1 MAFPSDYMIERMIEE
16 DMLEKLDKNNIS
28 NLKNIEERFLD
39 LEYDPNNEYSVPYL
53 WGGTLGILYNKEMVD
68 EEVDSW
74 DILWNEKY
82 SKKNPNAR

>member
-1 MAFPSDYMIERMIEE
+1 M
-16 DMLEKLDKNNIS
+16 
-28 NLKNIEERFLD
+28 
-39 LEYDPNNEYSVPYL
+39 PYL